1 MKWLAIFL
9 VGAVALYAIYEL
21 FINNAGL
28 GAIGTTPGQIT
39 PSGQSVAG
47 VPTYANVAS
56 PSNSQL
62 LSASSIT
69 ALAAATLPVSA
80 SDAFG
85 PGNDLS
91 DDEIDDS
98 DATSLVTGDSTT
110 GLIGS

>member
-21 FINNAGL
+21 FLSNSGL
-28 GAIGTTPGQIT
+28 AAIRTTPGQIT

-56 PSNSQL
+56 PTNNQL
-62 LSASSIT
+62 LSASSVT

-85 PGNDLS
+85 LGNDVS
-91 DDEIDDS
+91 DDEIDDD
-98 DATSLVTGDSTT
+98 DATSLVSGSSTT